1 MPTVTLLYL
10 FQVQALSAVT
20 GGDLQATAAG
30 NPWLNHD
37 MHQQATNHSVHTAR
51 AHLSQTAIPA
61 TANAPS
67 AMVYPSASLNY
78 LPQPV
83 EYSLPAFSKR
93 SAQPDFA
100 NYGHAAHPWTQH
112 KLQLQ
117 SAAAMNQSSVGPRQP
132 ACLPD
137 MFHQSSTAPQ
147 QPACLS
153 DMLIQSSIAPWQPA
167 CLSDMLNSHQR
178 RQYVS
183 VPTST
188 VSHAAHQHQQL
199 QLQAAAAAALQNAV
213 HLYAGA
219 LQSDYGDHSFDT
231 AVGPFTSSATL
242 RGSTPVACQMQPR
255 ISLNTALQQQQHTGH
270 APTVCSH
277 ASSVPVMLSQH
288 GQHSLVATPNAS
300 MYIISY
306 CPISKLCCQTQKQHT
321 TAWQCTML
329 AVCLQFQATVLIQ
342 DKLNICKGCMHRP
355 TWADPMF
362 TINMYMSQLRWRM
375 IPCKALLAALGDMH
389 DLVARQFLVSQSHA
403 TVQTMEPDKGLG

>member
-1 MPTVTLLYL
+1 
-10 FQVQALSAVT
+10 
-20 GGDLQATAAG
+20 
-30 NPWLNHD
+30 
-37 MHQQATNHSVHTAR
+37 MHQQATNHSVHTAC

-61 TANAPS
+61 TINAPS

-78 LPQPV
+78 LPHPV
-83 EYSLPAFSKR
+83 EYSAPAFNKR

-100 NYGHAAHPWTQH
+100 KYGHAAGPWTQH

-117 SAAAMNQSSVGPRQP
+117 SAAAVNQSSVGPRQP

-137 MFHQSSTAPQ
+137 MFHQSSIAPQ
-147 QPACLS
+147 QPACVS

-167 CLSDMLNSHQR
+167 CLSDMLNSHKR
-178 RQYVS
+178 RQYVP

-219 LQSDYGDHSFDT
+219 LQSDYGGHSFDL

-242 RGSTPVACQMQPR
+242 RGSTPVPCQMQPR
-255 ISLNTALQQQQHTGH
+255 ISLNTALHQQQHTGH

-288 GQHSLVATPNAS
+288 GQHQLVATPNAP
-300 MYIISY
+300 MYHQLLPHQQILLPDSEAAY
-306 CPISKLCCQTQKQHT
+306 NSL
-321 TAWQCTML
+321 AMYNASSVL
-329 AVCLQFQATVLIQ
+329 AVPSHSPHTRQTEYLQGAYAQTNMGRPYVHNQHVYEPAATAY
-342 DKLNICKGCMHRP
+342 DTM
-355 TWADPMF
+355 
-362 TINMYMSQLRWRM
+362 
-375 IPCKALLAALGDMH
+375 
-389 DLVARQFLVSQSHA
+389 QSPSSSIGRYA
-403 TVQTMEPDKGLG
+403 